1 MMRTCV
7 RAGRIQTHAAPCV
20 RTHVRIKTAKKS
32 YMQNSNPLK
41 YKSRLLP
48 PCYALGKRESLFYKG
63 SRKPKS
69 SILRVDDK
77 YIVLFK
83 NEVLNGN
90 SSAVIRQ
97 QKEFTE
103 IYHFK
108 ARKEL
113 ILWETGFIL
122 KMR

>member
-7 RAGRIQTHAAPCV
+7 RAGRIQPHAAPCV

-32 YMQNSNPLK
+32 YMQNGNPQK
-41 YKSRLLP
+41 NRSRLLP
-48 PCYALGKRESLFYKG
+48 LCYALGMRKALFWKD
-63 SRKPKS
+63 SRKQKTVV
-69 SILRVDDK
+69 LRVDDQ
-77 YIVLFK
+77 YIVPFK

-90 SSAVIRQ
+90 KSAIIRK

-108 ARKEL
+108 A
-113 ILWETGFIL
+113 
-122 KMR
+122 

>member
-48 PCYALGKRESLFYKG
+48 TCYALGKRESLFYKG
-63 SRKPKS
+63 SRMRKNT
-69 SILRVDDK
+69 ILRVDDK
-77 YIVLFK
+77 YIVCVK

-90 SSAVIRQ
+90 KSVAIRK
-97 QKEFTE
+97 QKDFT
-103 IYHFK
+103 
-108 ARKEL
+108 
-113 ILWETGFIL
+113 
-122 KMR
+122 